1 MQRRKLLAAMGSIA
15 AGGAATIGTGAFTSV
30 SANRGV
36 SVTVAD
42 DSDALLT
49 FTTAGSG
56 PNSQYAET
64 DGKTLSIDIT
74 GDNDNIAG
82 GGSGINQDATTI
94 IRDIFD
100 IRNKGTQ
107 AVFVWQ
113 ETNESDDGIPFGL
126 FADYPAH
133 AEPGTAQPQ
142 SGPTE
147 PTTGLGEGE
156 SGQDALSSDEGN
168 NFGASKP
175 ARLYL
180 EPGEALQEVGTFF
193 FGSDLSS
200 FSGDITLVAQAVRT
214 FEGSVETPDGFGATQ
229 SAGDLSGHE
238 VRVTDPTP

>member
-1 MQRRKLLAAMGSIA
+1 MKRRKVLAGLGSLA
-15 AGGAATIGTGAFTSV
+15 AGGAAAMGTGAFTSV

-36 SVTVAD
+36 AVNVAD
-42 DSDALLT
+42 DSDALLA
-49 FTTAGSG
+49 FTTAGAG

-74 GDNDNIAG
+74 GENDDIAG
-82 GGSGINQDATTI
+82 GGSGINQNATTI

-100 IRNKGTQ
+100 IRNQGTQ

-113 ETNESDDGIPFGL
+113 ETNESEDGIPFGL
-126 FADYPAH
+126 FADNPAH
-133 AEPGTAQPQ
+133 AEPGTNPPQ

-156 SGQDALSSDEGN
+156 TGQDALSSDEGN

-200 FSGDITLVAQAVRT
+200 YSGEITLVAQAVSS
-214 FEGSVETPDGFGATQ
+214 FEGTVETPDGFGATQ
-229 SAGDLSGHE
+229 QASDLSGHE
-238 VRVTDPTP
+238 VRVNDPTP